1 MLQRD
6 SGAWTAFPSKF
17 LSFGVRVF
25 WVWVLVLEGC
35 FWFLGCFWFWFGF
48 AGVGEG
54 RAGAV
59 IFVFK
64 KTQFCKFYFAKH
76 VHTYSKQ

>member
-1 MLQRD
+1 MLQRG
-6 SGAWTAFPSKF
+6 SGAWIAFPSKI
-17 LSFGVRVF
+17 LSFGVSVF
-25 WVWVLVLEGC
+25 WVLVLE
-35 FWFLGCFWFWFGF
+35 GCFWFWFGF
-48 AGVGEG
+48 AGVGG
-54 RAGAV
+54 GGAGVV